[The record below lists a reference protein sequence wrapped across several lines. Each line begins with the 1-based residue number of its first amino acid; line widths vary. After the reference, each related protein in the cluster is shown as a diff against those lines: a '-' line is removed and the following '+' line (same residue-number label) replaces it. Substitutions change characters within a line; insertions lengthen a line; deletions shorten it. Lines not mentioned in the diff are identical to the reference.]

1 MGFAM
6 SFVSKIFQ
14 RISGDRRRSGYI
26 APYPAIR
33 FQPINNY
40 MGNDTV
46 LSQLWYGDGIFL
58 DACDLQISASIIR
71 NGIWEPSLTRFI
83 IDNLREGDV
92 FVDVG
97 ANVGYFSLLASRTVQ
112 ADGFV
117 VAFEPQPKL
126 AEFVRH
132 SLEMNAYRP
141 ISCVRSIAIGER
153 EEMGVLGHVAN
164 SSGASSLAQGFGD
177 GSRPASHVAVVPL
190 DIALAEV
197 RAATGR
203 GIVPSMIKIDVEG
216 FEYSVWRGMQKT
228 IASTADLIVI
238 MEFSPS
244 RYVAA
249 GQDPAQFIQEI
260 ISCGFSIVNLG
271 RDGKES
277 PFNVD
282 AIPEIIASNDFVD
295 LVLRKGRR
303 FHRA

>member
-1 MGFAM
+1 M
-6 SFVSKIFQ
+6 
-14 RISGDRRRSGYI
+14 
-26 APYPAIR
+26 
-33 FQPINNY
+33 
-40 MGNDTV
+40 
-46 LSQLWYGDGIFL
+46 
-58 DACDLQISASIIR
+58 SASIIR
-71 NGIWEPSLTRFI
+71 NGIWEPPVTRFI
-83 IDNLREGDV
+83 IDNLCEGDV

-97 ANVGYFSLLASRTVQ
+97 ANIGYFSLLASRAVQ

-153 EEMGVLGHVAN
+153 EEIGILGHVAN
-164 SSGASSLAQGFGD
+164 SSGSSSLAPGFGD
-177 GSRPASHVAVVPL
+177 GSRPAIHVAVAPL
-190 DIALAEV
+190 DIALADVQE
-197 RAATGR
+197 ATGR
-203 GIVPSMIKIDVEG
+203 RIIPSMIKIDVEG

-260 ISCGFSIVNLG
+260 LSCGFSIVNLG
-271 RDGKES
+271 RDGTES
-277 PFNVD
+277 PFHLD
-282 AIPEIIASNDFVD
+282 AIPEIIESNDFVD
-295 LVLRKGRR
+295 LVLRKGPRFRR
-303 FHRA
+303 T